1 MLGVSSLGGES
12 KETLLGLSNF
22 FLDGGILKMFCLNLE
37 EARDLSNIKFE
48 DLFLGPIILNNKL
61 DSLRLEKLET
71 LNIRYVKFLLIS
83 PLNYKVHQMAIYFLP
98 ILLVWILLELNL
110 ILNRYWC

>member
-1 MLGVSSLGGES
+1 MLGVASLGGES

-22 FLDGGILKMFCLNLE
+22 FLDGGILKMYLNLE
-37 EARDLSNIKFE
+37 EVRDLSNMKFE

-61 DSLRLEKLET
+61 DSLKLEKLES
-71 LNIRYVKFLLIS
+71 LKIRYVKFLLIS

-98 ILLVWILLELNL
+98 ILFVWILLQLNL
-110 ILNRYWC
+110 ILNRYSC